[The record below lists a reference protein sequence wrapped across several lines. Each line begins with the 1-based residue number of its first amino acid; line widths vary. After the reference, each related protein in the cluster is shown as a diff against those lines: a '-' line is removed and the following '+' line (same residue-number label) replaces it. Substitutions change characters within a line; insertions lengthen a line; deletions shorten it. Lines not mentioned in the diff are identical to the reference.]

1 MLLQVSHALSIPHKD
16 DNAFFEHTLHKQQL
30 PKVCNQ
36 QQRSVVCAVDI
47 LVAVLSSTTYGVLN
61 GNDSRCTWTALA
73 PDKLVEALL
82 MEHIVHL
89 FTRKYEIQ
97 H

>member
-1 MLLQVSHALSIPHKD
+1 M
-16 DNAFFEHTLHKQQL
+16 
-30 PKVCNQ
+30 
-36 QQRSVVCAVDI
+36 
-47 LVAVLSSTTYGVLN
+47 AVLSSTTYGVLN